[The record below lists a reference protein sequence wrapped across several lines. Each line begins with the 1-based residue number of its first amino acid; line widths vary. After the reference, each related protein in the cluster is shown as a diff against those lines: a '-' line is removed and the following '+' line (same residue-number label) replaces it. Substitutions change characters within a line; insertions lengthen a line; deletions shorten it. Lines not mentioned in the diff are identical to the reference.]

1 MIQWVSHQIL
11 FLFSNIS
18 KPEYFRHCDRVLLFL
33 HCDQPGPFCG
43 LAVRVHVGTF
53 RERGGGEQ
61 CPLSFKSL
69 KHFFIPER
77 RTISCA
83 KKNRIFHYLNLAK

>member
-53 RERGGGEQ
+53 RERGGGSNV
-61 CPLSFKSL
+61 LSRSNLSNIFSFRNVVL
-69 KHFFIPER
+69 FR
-77 RTISCA
+77 A
-83 KKNRIFHYLNLAK
+83 QKKIGSFTT